1 MAYNSVVPTLVEAR
15 AKLCV
20 SKPRPSLRLLL
31 QLPCLPAPRMEA
43 VGQYQILPR
52 QLVNGGRLSGNG
64 VEKLENATRRSIKHI
79 ASFLRGS
86 WKAVHEEEDEED
98 ERERRRFEDIDR

>member
-1 MAYNSVVPTLVEAR
+1 MCFETAAIFTSPPPASLSPCSKDGSRWPTR
-15 AKLCV
+15 
-20 SKPRPSLRLLL
+20 
-31 QLPCLPAPRMEA
+31 
-43 VGQYQILPR
+43 YQILPR